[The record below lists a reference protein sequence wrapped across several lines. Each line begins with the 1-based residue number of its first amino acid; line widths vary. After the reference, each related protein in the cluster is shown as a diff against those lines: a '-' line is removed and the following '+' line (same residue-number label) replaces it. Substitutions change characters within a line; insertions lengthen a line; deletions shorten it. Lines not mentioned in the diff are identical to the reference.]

1 MESPDCRDSL
11 VTVIPEKVRMKRNIG
26 LIRGTSLIVGSII
39 GSGIFISPK
48 GVLQRTGSVG
58 LSLVVW
64 TVSGFISL
72 MGALSYAELGI
83 ILPKSGGEYIYI
95 KEGLGDI
102 PAFLYAWIS
111 IIVIRTSSI
120 AVVALTFGENMAT
133 LFQYCGSPVL
143 PIKIVAAVVIVTLG
157 VINSY
162 STSLAGRTQV
172 LFTFVKLTSLAVI
185 SIGGIVKL
193 MQGNTSQ
200 FKNSFE
206 GTTSPSNVAMSFYNA
221 VFAYGGWQNLNFVTE
236 ELKNPVK
243 DLPRTNILGL
253 MVTTIVYLLVNISY
267 LTVMTSTELVNSPAV
282 AATWGDRV
290 LGTASVLMPLSV
302 MFSTFGAANGA
313 LFGGGRA
320 LYAAAREGHFPEVLS
335 YIHCKY
341 YTPFPSIIFTI
352 VISLFMVI
360 PGDIGSLVDFLSFT
374 TWLVYGMTVSCLVIF
389 RFTKKHVERP
399 FKVPVVIPVL
409 FVLICIYLVIGPL
422 IENPQIE
429 FLYAFL
435 SIVAGLFFYFPF
447 VYFKVK
453 IKGFELLT
461 TSVQLLCEVVPCPYE
476 PET

>member
-1 MESPDCRDSL
+1 
-11 VTVIPEKVRMKRNIG
+11 
-26 LIRGTSLIVGSII
+26 
-39 GSGIFISPK
+39 
-48 GVLQRTGSVG
+48 
-58 LSLVVW
+58 
-64 TVSGFISL
+64 

-83 ILPKSGGEYIYI
+83 VLPKSGGEYIYI

-111 IIVIRTSSI
+111 IIVIRTASI

-133 LFQYCGSPVL
+133 LFHYCGSPAL
-143 PIKIVAAVVIVTLG
+143 PIKLVAAVVIVTLG

-172 LFTFVKLTSLAVI
+172 IFTFVKLASLTVI

-193 MQGNTSQ
+193 IQGNTDQ

-206 GTTSPSNVAMSFYNA
+206 GTTSLSNVAMSFYTA
-221 VFAYGGWQNLNFVTE
+221 IFAYGGWQNINFVTE

-243 DLPRTNILGL
+243 
-253 MVTTIVYLLVNISY
+253 
-267 LTVMTSTELVNSPAV
+267 
-282 AATWGDRV
+282 
-290 LGTASVLMPLSV
+290 
-302 MFSTFGAANGA
+302 
-313 LFGGGRA
+313 A

-341 YTPFPSIIFTI
+341 YTPFPSIVFTI

-360 PGDIGSLVDFLSFT
+360 PGDIGSLVDFLGFT
-374 TWLVYGMTVSCLVIF
+374 TWLVYAMTVACLLIF
-389 RFTKKHVERP
+389 RYTKKHVERP
-399 FKVPVVIPVL
+399 FKVPIVIPVL
-409 FVLICIYLVIGPL
+409 FVLICIYLVIAPL
-422 IENPQIE
+422 VENPQIE
-429 FLYAFL
+429 FLYATL
-435 SIVAGLFFYFPF
+435 SIVAGLIFYFPF